1 MATRLFLAE
10 DDLILADALKTSL
23 CQADFQVDCV
33 NDGALALQI
42 LLHNDYDVVVLD
54 IGLPNMDGLMVLRN
68 VRQHKPSLPILILT
82 ALDGLEDR
90 VAGLDAGADDYIAKP
105 FEFAELEARLRALL
119 RRSQILP
126 QSVQQLGNL
135 RLDRAGQR
143 AWCNDMA
150 LDLSARELTVLEIL
164 MSNIDRVVTK
174 EQIVAELGNEN
185 AEVGLNAIEVY
196 VHRLRKKLEPCG
208 VVIRTIRGLGYLLE
222 KQQPGMQGAAD

>member
-1 MATRLFLAE
+1 MATKLFLAE
-10 DDLILADALKTSL
+10 DDLILADALKSSL
-23 CQADFQVDCV
+23 SQADFQCDCV

-42 LLHNDYDVVVLD
+42 LLHNDYDAVVLD
-54 IGLPNMDGLMVLRN
+54 IGLPNMDGLTVLRN

-82 ALDGLEDR
+82 ALDGLDER
-90 VAGLDAGADDYIAKP
+90 VAGLDAGADDYLAKP
-105 FEFAELEARLRALL
+105 FEFSELEARLRALL

-135 RLDRAGQR
+135 RLDLAGQR
-143 AWCNDMA
+143 AWCNDTP

-174 EQIVAELGNEN
+174 EQIVSELGNEN

-196 VHRLRKKLEPCG
+196 VHRLRKKLDPAG

-222 KQQPGMQGAAD
+222 KQQVIPTDATN

>member
-1 MATRLFLAE
+1 MSTRLFLAE

-23 CQADFQVDCV
+23 SQADFSVDCV

-42 LLHNDYDVVVLD
+42 LLHNDYEAVVLD
-54 IGLPNMDGLMVLRN
+54 LGLPNMDGLTVLRN
-68 VRQHKPSLPILILT
+68 IRQHKPSLPILILT
-82 ALDGLEDR
+82 AMDGLEDR
-90 VAGLDAGADDYIAKP
+90 VAGLHAGADDYLTKP

-126 QSVQQLGNL
+126 QSVQQLGSL

-143 AWCNDMA
+143 AWCSDIP

-164 MSNIDRVVTK
+164 MYNIDRVVTK
-174 EQIVAELGNEN
+174 EQIVSELGSNSSD
-185 AEVGLNAIEVY
+185 VGLNAIEVY

-222 KQQPGMQGAAD
+222 KQQG

>member
-1 MATRLFLAE
+1 MSTRLFLAE

-23 CQADFQVDCV
+23 SQADFQVDCV

-54 IGLPNMDGLMVLRN
+54 VGLPNMDGLTVLKH
-68 VRQHKPSLPILILT
+68 VRQHKPSMPILILT
-82 ALDGLEDR
+82 ALDGLDER
-90 VAGLDAGADDYIAKP
+90 VAGLDAGADDYLAKP

-143 AWCNDMA
+143 AWCNDIP

-174 EQIVAELGNEN
+174 EQIVSELGSEN

-222 KQQPGMQGAAD
+222 KQQPNAQDVAG

>member
-1 MATRLFLAE
+1 MSTRLFLAE

-23 CQADFQVDCV
+23 SQADFSVDCV

-42 LLHNDYDVVVLD
+42 LLHNDYEAVVLD
-54 IGLPNMDGLMVLRN
+54 LGLPNMDGLSVLRN
-68 VRQHKPSLPILILT
+68 IRQHKPSLPILILT
-82 ALDGLEDR
+82 AMDGLEDR
-90 VAGLDAGADDYIAKP
+90 VAGLQAGADDYLTKP

-126 QSVQQLGNL
+126 QSVQQLGSL

-143 AWCNDMA
+143 AWCNDQP

-164 MSNIDRVVTK
+164 MYNIDRVVTK
-174 EQIVAELGNEN
+174 EQIVSELGSNSSD
-185 AEVGLNAIEVY
+185 VGLNAIEVY

-222 KQQPGMQGAAD
+222 KQ

>member
-54 IGLPNMDGLMVLRN
+54 IGLPNLV
-68 VRQHKPSLPILILT
+68 S
-82 ALDGLEDR
+82 
-90 VAGLDAGADDYIAKP
+90 GLDAGADDYIAKP

-143 AWCNDMA
+143 AWCNDIA

-174 EQIVAELGNEN
+174 EQIVAELGSEN

-222 KQQPGMQGAAD
+222 KQQPGMQGAAS

>member
-23 CQADFQVDCV
+23 SQADFQVDCV

-54 IGLPNMDGLMVLRN
+54 IGLPNMDGLTVLKS

-82 ALDGLEDR
+82 ALHGLDER
-90 VAGLDAGADDYIAKP
+90 VAGLDAGADDYLAKP

-126 QSVQQLGNL
+126 QSVQQLGSL

-143 AWCNDMA
+143 AWCNDTP

-196 VHRLRKKLEPCG
+196 VHRLRKKLDPCG

-222 KQQPGMQGAAD
+222 KQQPGVQGAAD